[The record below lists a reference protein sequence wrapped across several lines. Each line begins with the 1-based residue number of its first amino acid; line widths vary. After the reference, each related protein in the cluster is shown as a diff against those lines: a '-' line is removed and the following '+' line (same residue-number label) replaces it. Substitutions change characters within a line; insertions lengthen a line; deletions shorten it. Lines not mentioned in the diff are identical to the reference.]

1 MNTWLAIGIVVVIVG
16 GLALALRDGKRW
28 TELAAAGSMH
38 PEQLSRVVRTLSDH
52 RIPYRLHRGSLAMT
66 AGMNSAGTSTTVLVP
81 KDEEPRARTLVG
93 DIINSS

>member
-1 MNTWLAIGIVVVIVG
+1 MNTWLAIGIVVAIVG

-38 PEQLSRVVRTLSDH
+38 PEHLSRVVRTLSEH
-52 RIPYRLHRGSLAMT
+52 RIPYRLRRGSLAMT

-81 KDEEPRARTLVG
+81 KSHEAAASKLVNG
-93 DIINSS
+93 LR